1 MLRTVPLVSIPRIS
15 LRPTRVSA
23 RIFRPSSQAFARYES
38 SKSADPEALRAARK
52 LHDSL
57 QRDWQSPILTYEHV
71 KPKTLQPSNEA
82 YLIDVRE
89 PDEVIRGSI
98 PSSVNLPLS
107 TLATSLNL
115 KPQDFREKHGF
126 DKPEATQEIV
136 FYCRSGKRSAS
147 ACDIARRHGYQ
158 NLFNYEGSWLDWV
171 AKEGGP
177 KP

>member
-1 MLRTVPLVSIPRIS
+1 MLRAALVSTPRTS
-15 LRPTRVSA
+15 LRSAYVSTRV
-23 RIFRPSSQAFARYES
+23 FRPSFQAFARHES
-38 SKSADPEALRAARK
+38 SKPADPEALRAARK
-52 LHDSL
+52 LQDAL
-57 QRDWQSPILTYEHV
+57 QRDWQSPILTYEQV
-71 KPKTLQPSNEA
+71 KPKTLQPSDDA

-115 KPQDFREKHGF
+115 KPQDFREKYGF
-126 DKPEATQEIV
+126 DKPDTTQEVV

-171 AKEGGP
+171 AKEVCSVH
-177 KP
+177 

>member
-1 MLRTVPLVSIPRIS
+1 MLRKALGSTLRIS
-15 LRPTRVSA
+15 LRPAHGSPRA
-23 RIFRPSSQAFARYES
+23 FRPSFQGFARHQS
-38 SKSADPEALRAARK
+38 SKPADPEVLRAARK
-52 LHDSL
+52 LHDVL
-57 QRDWQSPILTYEHV
+57 QGDWKSPILSYEQV
-71 KPKTLQPSNEA
+71 KPKTLQPSNDA

-107 TLATSLNL
+107 TLANSLNL
-115 KPQDFREKHGF
+115 KPRDFREKHGF
-126 DKPEATQEIV
+126 DKPETTQEII

-171 AKEGGP
+171 AKEGGQ